1 MILIAVTFGIY
12 FAISVEKKDYQHEKA
27 IFLMNQMI
35 PYKSGRIDRQ
45 THVHPTSA
53 LYKDAEVNESILD
66 ENTVIGDFSRVQRSK
81 LEMYVRIDRNNLVQ
95 NSVVNRMTYT
105 GAFTVIQSSRIGSFC
120 SISWGVTVGGGEH
133 DYKKITTHDFLYNSR
148 YGLENFYEHSYDRY
162 SQSCNIGNDVWI
174 GANST
179 ILRGL
184 TIANGAVIGANSV
197 VTHDVPDYA
206 IVAGNPAKIIKF
218 RFQKKTIQR
227 LLRLKWWDFDF
238 NVLKNYIPTMASR
251 DIDFVID
258 QLEKL

>member
-1 MILIAVTFGIY
+1 MN
-12 FAISVEKKDYQHEKA
+12 KK
-27 IFLMNQMI
+27 I

-45 THVHPTSA
+45 TYVHPTA
-53 LYKDAEVNESILD
+53 VLYKYAEVKESILD
-66 ENTVIGDFSRVQRSK
+66 ENTVIGDFSRVQGSK
-81 LEMYVRIDRNNLVQ
+81 LEMYVKIDRNNLVQ
-95 NSVVNRMTYT
+95 NSVVNRMSYT

-120 SISWGVTVGGGEH
+120 SISWGVTIGGGEH

-148 YGLENFYEHSYDRY
+148 YGFENICEHAYDRY
-162 SQSCNIGNDVWI
+162 SHSCNIGNDVWI

-206 IVAGNPAKIIKF
+206 IVAGNPAKIIKY
-218 RFQKKTIQR
+218 RFQKKTIKR

-238 NVLKNYIPTMASR
+238 NVLKISVPIMASNN
-251 DIDFVID
+251 IDSVID